1 MKHYIYILVI
11 LICSFSCSKSDA
23 PKKQDTSTI
32 TSTLITKK
40 DSFTAGDSIVLK
52 FSSTKEN
59 EAVLII
65 RNVYG
70 TTVLRPKKDK
80 EISTYKIPNSFSSIA
95 NKIHWELILNS
106 NKLATGNIQ
115 ITPDTTKKNK
125 LETYLG
131 PRSIIAGGT
140 DFSMLVNV
148 PTDWLDNP
156 MLDDTKVATKHQF
169 KKEITIDTLRVKNLV
184 AWTTIFS
191 PKKTGRI
198 LITSLSNGTKSK
210 ELTSVILPDNAS
222 DFTIDYTRNH
232 KYADGNQIITFT
244 SSTIKDNHGNI
255 VSDGTLVLFSV
266 KNSNGIQLQTNGT
279 TINGVAK
286 AKLLHPT
293 KKESWV
299 VTAYV
304 TGAAKSNNLPV
315 DFDAAI
321 VDYTITLSK
330 DNRTITIGPIESF
343 MQQLVPDGLA
353 VKATI
358 YDANKIALN
367 TKETTTLKGFATFNL
382 DSDFYKSNDY
392 NITIEAAGIKKNKTL
407 HLR

>member
-1 MKHYIYILVI
+1 MKHYRYILVI

-23 PKKQDTSTI
+23 PKKQDTSLI
-32 TSTLITKK
+32 TSTLVTKK

-59 EAVLII
+59 NAILII

-70 TTVLRPKKDK
+70 TTVLQPKKDK
-80 EISTYKIPNSFSSIA
+80 EISTYKIPNSFTTIA
-95 NKIHWELILNS
+95 NKIHWQLILNS
-106 NKLATGNIQ
+106 KKLATGSLQ
-115 ITPDTTKKNK
+115 ITPDTTKKTK
-125 LETYLG
+125 SETYLG
-131 PRSIIAGGT
+131 PRSIIAGGN
-140 DFSMLVNV
+140 DFSMLVNT

-156 MLDDTKVATKHQF
+156 MLDNTKVVVKHQF
-169 KKEITIDTLRVKNLV
+169 KKEITIDTLKVKNLV
-184 AWTTIFS
+184 AWTTINS

-198 LITSLSNGTKSK
+198 LITSLSNDTKSK
-210 ELTSVILPDNAS
+210 ELTSIILPDNATN
-222 DFTIDYTRNH
+222 FTIDYTRNH

-244 SSTIKDNHGNI
+244 SSTIKDSHNNI

-266 KNSNGIQLQTNGT
+266 KNSSGIQLQTNGT
-279 TINGVAK
+279 TINGIAK

-315 DFDAAI
+315 DFEAAI
-321 VDYTITLSK
+321 MDYTITFSK

-343 MQQLVPDGLA
+343 MQQLVPDGLT

-358 YDANKIALN
+358 YNANKTLLN

-382 DSDFYKSNDY
+382 DSDFYKSNNY
-392 NITIEAAGIKKNKTL
+392 CITIEAAGIEKNKDIY
-407 HLR
+407 LR

>member
-1 MKHYIYILVI
+1 M
-11 LICSFSCSKSDA
+11 
-23 PKKQDTSTI
+23 
-32 TSTLITKK
+32 
-40 DSFTAGDSIVLK
+40 
-52 FSSTKEN
+52 
-59 EAVLII
+59 
-65 RNVYG
+65 
-70 TTVLRPKKDK
+70 
-80 EISTYKIPNSFSSIA
+80 
-95 NKIHWELILNS
+95 
-106 NKLATGNIQ
+106 
-115 ITPDTTKKNK
+115 
-125 LETYLG
+125 
-131 PRSIIAGGT
+131 
-140 DFSMLVNV
+140 
-148 PTDWLDNP
+148 
-156 MLDDTKVATKHQF
+156 
-169 KKEITIDTLRVKNLV
+169 
-184 AWTTIFS
+184 
-191 PKKTGRI
+191 
-198 LITSLSNGTKSK
+198 
-210 ELTSVILPDNAS
+210 PDNAS